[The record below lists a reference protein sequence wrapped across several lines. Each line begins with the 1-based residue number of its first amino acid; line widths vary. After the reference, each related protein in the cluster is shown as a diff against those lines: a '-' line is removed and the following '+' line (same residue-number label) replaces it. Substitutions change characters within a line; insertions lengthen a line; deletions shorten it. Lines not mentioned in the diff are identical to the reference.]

1 MLQKNCKKII
11 FKFFFSKGGP
21 FDVGMVEK
29 YFFDFS
35 KFQNVF
41 EKWPQWDITSVERN
55 KVMKNEIS
63 LGILQ
68 RAIQGN
74 LLVGAQSAPPRVI

>member
-1 MLQKNCKKII
+1 MSDLSKKIFSVFQN
-11 FKFFFSKGGP
+11 FKFF
-21 FDVGMVEK
+21 
-29 YFFDFS
+29 
-35 KFQNVF
+35 F
-41 EKWPQWDITSVERN
+41 EKWPQWDITNVERN

>member
-1 MLQKNCKKII
+1 M
-11 FKFFFSKGGP
+11 F
-21 FDVGMVEK
+21 
-29 YFFDFS
+29 
-35 KFQNVF
+35 F
-41 EKWPQWDITSVERN
+41 EKWPKWDITNVERN

-74 LLVGAQSAPPRVI
+74 LLVGAQHSVIEGIKLVKDLCRCISISKGCVKIRWKISDPRIL